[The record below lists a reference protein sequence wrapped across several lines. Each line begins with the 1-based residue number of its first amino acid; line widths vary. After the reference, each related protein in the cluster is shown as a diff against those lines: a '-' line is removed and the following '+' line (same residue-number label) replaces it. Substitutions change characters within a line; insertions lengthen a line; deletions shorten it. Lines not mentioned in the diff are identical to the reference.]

1 MEGVSVR
8 TLAIAVS
15 DTAIGM
21 SAEDIPKIMASF
33 GQLESRVGRE
43 YEGSGLGL
51 PLAKHLVELHG
62 GTLTVESQVDV
73 GTTVTIILPSGRI
86 VPEAPPMP
94 AIRAFAWP
102 VGMSIGSAHEASL
115 SALPYRLGVN
125 EAF

>member
-1 MEGVSVR
+1 
-8 TLAIAVS
+8 
-15 DTAIGM
+15 M

-33 GQLESRVGRE
+33 GQLESRVSRK
-43 YEGSGLGL
+43 YKGSGLRL

-86 VPEAPPMP
+86 VPEAPLMP

-102 VGMSIGSAHEASL
+102 V
-115 SALPYRLGVN
+115 
-125 EAF
+125 